1 MRFYFPAPWRIRWST
16 ALVTFALVMSV
27 AFGGLATQAQATP
40 TSAATATPNNGGG
53 SLNTPPSTPVSTATV
68 SPTTTVAPPATTP
81 TTAAA
86 TPTGTAATTPAGS
99 AAAPASATSGTPT
112 ASPAVTSATTPTTGA
127 PAASTVNDN
136 ADYQEIP
143 DGGGSNNI
151 VKVQNKTDNR
161 LRVKAKIQLNHIPG
175 DNVQPVNYAEA
186 IGSCMNC
193 QTFAVALQIDLRSR
207 TATTVAPQNAAV
219 ALNIKCTG
227 CTTVADAY
235 QYVVPVDDPTQTPDN
250 VRDLINQMQ
259 QQLNASAH
267 DKDETTADAEAKI
280 NAIITQFM
288 DLGQSLYQQRDQTT
302 DNDTPDATV
311 PPDAVV
317 LTPPP
322 AVTMPQSTA
331 SGTST
336 PANPTA
342 TP

>member
-1 MRFYFPAPWRIRWST
+1 MRFCPPAPWRTRWCT
-16 ALVTFALVMSV
+16 ALFTFVLVMSV
-27 AFGGLATQAQATP
+27 AFGGLATHAQATP
-40 TSAATATPNNGGG
+40 TSVSTATPDNGVS
-53 SLNTPPSTPVSTATV
+53 SLNTPPPTPVPTATV
-68 SPTTTVAPPATTP
+68 SPTATVASTATTP
-81 TTAAA
+81 T
-86 TPTGTAATTPAGS
+86 PAATTPAGS
-99 AAAPASATSGTPT
+99 VAAPASATSGTPA
-112 ASPAVTSATTPTTGA
+112 ASPAVTSANTPTTNT
-127 PAASTVNDN
+127 PAANDN

-250 VRDLINQMQ
+250 VKELINQMQ
-259 QQLNASAH
+259 RQLNASAH
-267 DKDETTADAEAKI
+267 DKDETVADAEAKI

-288 DLGQSLYQQRDQTT
+288 DLGQSLYQQRDQ
-302 DNDTPDATV
+302 NDGDTSPDATV

-317 LTPPP
+317 LTPSP
-322 AVTMPQSTA
+322 AATMPQSTA
-331 SGTST
+331 PGTST

-342 TP
+342 AP

>member
-1 MRFYFPAPWRIRWST
+1 MRFYPPAQWRTRWST
-16 ALVTFALVMSV
+16 VLFTFVLVISV
-27 AFGGLATQAQATP
+27 AFGGLATHAQATP
-40 TSAATATPNNGGG
+40 TNTPTATPDNGGP
-53 SLNTPPSTPVSTATV
+53 LTTPPPTPVSTATV
-68 SPTTTVAPPATTP
+68 SPTATVTPMTATP

-99 AAAPASATSGTPT
+99 AAAPASATSGTPS
-112 ASPAVTSATTPTTGA
+112 ASPAVTSVNTP
-127 PAASTVNDN
+127 PAASTASTASDD

-143 DGGGSNNI
+143 NGGGSNNI

-186 IGSCMNC
+186 IGSCTNC

-219 ALNIKCTG
+219 ALNIKCTR

-250 VRDLINQMQ
+250 VKDLINQMQ

-280 NAIITQFM
+280 NAIIAQFM

-302 DNDTPDATV
+302 DNDTPGATV

-322 AVTMPQSTA
+322 AATMPQSTA

-336 PANPTA
+336 PATPTA
-342 TP
+342 AP